1 MMSGFIRPGW
11 SPVAVVP
18 PAECCRSMRPTLRPL
33 NVSPIMGCRAL
44 PAPLFSPHTPST
56 PSRVMMK
63 SRRRRA
69 SRSKVSLPAP
79 KDPIQ
84 EWFITRTELPGWA
97 VGADVPPPTFRLV
110 LIQLLTLYAHP
121 LEMPVAITEQVPAKL
136 GKTVPAIVQAAG
148 KVTPTSK
155 STFSAVEA
163 GKALGKKRVLVAGCE
178 AHVCVRQTVY
188 DLRQKEVQPVLVADA
203 TGSRQEADRQLAL

>member
-1 MMSGFIRPGW
+1 MSWRL
-11 SPVAVVP
+11 
-18 PAECCRSMRPTLRPL
+18 RS
-33 NVSPIMGCRAL
+33 
-44 PAPLFSPHTPST
+44 
-56 PSRVMMK
+56 
-63 SRRRRA
+63 
-69 SRSKVSLPAP
+69 
-79 KDPIQ
+79 Q
-84 EWFITRTELPGWA
+84 ETGLLI
-97 VGADVPPPTFRLV
+97 VDVQER
-110 LIQLLTLYAHP
+110 LLTAVKEPANWLERVEILAQAAKL

-136 GKTVPAIVQAAG
+136 GKTVPAILQAAG

-203 TGSRQEADRQLAL
+203 TGSRQEADRQLALQEMRQDGIVIASTEAVLFELLGSAEHPKFKEVQALLK